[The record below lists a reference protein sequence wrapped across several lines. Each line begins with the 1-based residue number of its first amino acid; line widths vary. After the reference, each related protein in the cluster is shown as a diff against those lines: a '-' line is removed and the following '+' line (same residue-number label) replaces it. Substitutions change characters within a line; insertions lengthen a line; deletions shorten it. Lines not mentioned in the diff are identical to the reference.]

1 MQQSLLLL
9 SLLFLQDACPE
20 MDPGIPG
27 KVFKHGKVVFQGFSG
42 ISLTLMEMPPEVTD
56 PGADGRGSHIFR
68 IERQLFTGILK
79 QKIKI
84 LEGVAA
90 QGIQARRF
98 DFFPS
103 LFKTTVEQI
112 VENGFDLLPVIAQPA
127 FFIRFVFQLNPKQK
141 GP

>member
-1 MQQSLLLL
+1 
-9 SLLFLQDACPE
+9 
-20 MDPGIPG
+20 
-27 KVFKHGKVVFQGFSG
+27 
-42 ISLTLMEMPPEVTD
+42 MEMPPEVTD

-103 LFKTTVEQI
+103 LFKTTVEQF
-112 VENGFDLLPVIAQPA
+112 VENGFDFLPIFAQPA